1 MDITSSTRSLRP
13 SVPPPSLPSDSRRQ
27 GLCLLL
33 GGIGQLVHVLG
44 VQDSL
49 AGMGHLQEEEGRE
62 EWKEGREE
70 GRGVVEG
77 K

>member
-1 MDITSSTRSLRP
+1 
-13 SVPPPSLPSDSRRQ
+13 
-27 GLCLLL
+27 LLL